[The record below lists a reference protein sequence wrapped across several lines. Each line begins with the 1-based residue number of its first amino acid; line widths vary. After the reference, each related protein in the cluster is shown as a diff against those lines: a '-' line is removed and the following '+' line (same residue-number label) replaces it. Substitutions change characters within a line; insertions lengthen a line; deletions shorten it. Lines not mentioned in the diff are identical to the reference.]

1 MRPNFRY
8 RIWRPRPEFRKVKAD
23 IERLPA
29 THTILEDHL
38 VSEAQPDIDREA
50 LTRAVYSRQHVAD
63 LAVTLNL
70 EEDDIIVCNGE
81 AFRVCWPFDVE
92 MIGVVDA
99 SEKKLRWPPNAPK

>member
-1 MRPNFRY
+1 
-8 RIWRPRPEFRKVKAD
+8 
-23 IERLPA
+23 
-29 THTILEDHL
+29 
-38 VSEAQPDIDREA
+38 
-50 LTRAVYSRQHVAD
+50 
-63 LAVTLNL
+63 L